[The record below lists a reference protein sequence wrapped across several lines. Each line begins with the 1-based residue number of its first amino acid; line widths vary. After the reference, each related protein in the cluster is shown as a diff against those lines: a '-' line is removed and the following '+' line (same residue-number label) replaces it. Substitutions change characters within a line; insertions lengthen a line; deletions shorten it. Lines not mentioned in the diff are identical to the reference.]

1 MFQAIQKSIA
11 ERKWNNNTTFI
22 AGTNPKPTIP
32 NPPQITKLSNTQNNN
47 VDFNEIKDNTSPR
60 EETVTNMIIS
70 PEDNKTTKDIKT
82 NMTTNDNQNEKEL
95 LQSQTPIIQ
104 DHIKE
109 IRNERKRDTNT
120 TSLIHN

>member
-1 MFQAIQKSIA
+1 
-11 ERKWNNNTTFI
+11 
-22 AGTNPKPTIP
+22 
-32 NPPQITKLSNTQNNN
+32 
-47 VDFNEIKDNTSPR
+47 
-60 EETVTNMIIS
+60 MIIS

-82 NMTTNDNQNEKEL
+82 NMTTSDNQNEKEL